1 LRYKKLSVIIIFVV
15 NTKNSIAVC
24 GCEPEKCNCIFPM
37 RGKLFNN
44 QKMFV
49 AFLLDFIS
57 GVHKISE
64 IRATIAANEF
74 HCALYRLAVTEVIL

>member
-1 LRYKKLSVIIIFVV
+1 
-15 NTKNSIAVC
+15 
-24 GCEPEKCNCIFPM
+24 M

-44 QKMFV
+44 QQMFV